1 MTTVTSQIVSQL
13 QRSIA
18 RAIYGK
24 EEAIQLALITL
35 LARGHLLIEDVPGVG
50 KTTLAQAL
58 AKSFHC
64 SFQRIQFTSDLL
76 PSDVLG
82 VSVYNPETREFEF
95 RSGPIF
101 ANVVLAD
108 EINRTTPRTQSA
120 LLEAMNEAQV
130 TVDGKTLPLPQP
142 FLVIATQN
150 PVEHH
155 GTYPLPESQLDRFLM
170 RIRMGYPSHETER
183 EILRKRIR
191 DDSVAA
197 LEPVADVRRRS
208 RDAGIRRPRESGFQ
222 PARLR
227 AGNRQSHAQHR
238 ATRSGR
244 QPARHVDAAARRASP
259 RFSRWPRLLPARRL
273 QAARGRRFFASRGGQ
288 LAPRFAAEKI
298 GDDRSR
304 PARDRRLRSR
314 SSVSLASTAAQLW
327 AKADRSGVRAFFLSI
342 AALAVALLLALY
354 SGAAAE
360 LGHLALAIASALGAL
375 LVAAWVAV
383 TLVPVLAKRT
393 PLRWIGYKMEYRVT
407 REGWIYIGESLWWRS
422 PR

>member
-1 MTTVTSQIVSQL
+1 MPTTTSQVVAQL

-24 EEAIQLALITL
+24 EEAIQLSLITL

-64 SFQRIQFTSDLL
+64 TFQRIQFTSDLL

-130 TVDGKTLPLPQP
+130 SIDGKTMALPQP

-170 RIRMGYPSHETER
+170 RIKMGYPSPETER
-183 EILRKRIR
+183 EILRKRVGVR
-191 DDSVAA
+191 GENPLDA
-197 LEPVADVRRRS
+197 LEPVADVS
-208 RDAGIRRPRESGFQ
+208 EVLAMQDEVAHIKVDSTLHDYALEIV
-222 PARLR
+222 
-227 AGNRQSHAQHR
+227 NR
-238 ATRSGR
+238 TRSS
-244 QPARHVDAAARRASP
+244 D
-259 RFSRWPRLLPARRL
+259 
-273 QAARGRRFFASRGGQ
+273 
-288 LAPRFAAEKI
+288 
-298 GDDRSR
+298 
-304 PARDRRLRSR
+304 
-314 SSVSLASTAAQLW
+314 
-327 AKADRSGVRAFFLSI
+327 
-342 AALAVALLLALY
+342 LLALGV
-354 SGAAAE
+354 SPRGTLMLQRAAQARAF
-360 LGHLALAIASALGAL
+360 LDGRDYCLPDDFKKLA
-375 LVAAWVAV
+375 
-383 TLVPVLAKRT
+383 VPVFSHRVVASSRHASLQKKSETTESVLRDIVESVPV
-393 PLRWIGYKMEYRVT
+393 PL
-407 REGWIYIGESLWWRS
+407 
-422 PR
+422 

>member
-1 MTTVTSQIVSQL
+1 MPTATSQIVAQL

-24 EEAIQLALITL
+24 EEAIQLSLITL

-64 SFQRIQFTSDLL
+64 TFQRIQFTSDLL

-82 VSVYNPETREFEF
+82 VSVYNPEAREFEF

-130 TVDGKTLPLPQP
+130 SIDGKTMPLPQP

-170 RIRMGYPSHETER
+170 RIKMGYPSPETER
-183 EILRKRIR
+183 EILRKRVGTLREDLLATLEPIA
-191 DDSVAA
+191 DVSEVLAMQDSVAQIKVDSSLHDYA
-197 LEPVADVRRRS
+197 LDIV
-208 RDAGIRRPRESGFQ
+208 
-222 PARLR
+222 
-227 AGNRQSHAQHR
+227 NR
-238 ATRSGR
+238 TRTS
-244 QPARHVDAAARRASP
+244 
-259 RFSRWPRLLPARRL
+259 
-273 QAARGRRFFASRGGQ
+273 
-288 LAPRFAAEKI
+288 E
-298 GDDRSR
+298 
-304 PARDRRLRSR
+304 
-314 SSVSLASTAAQLW
+314 
-327 AKADRSGVRAFFLSI
+327 
-342 AALAVALLLALY
+342 LLALGV
-354 SGAAAE
+354 SPRGTLMLQRAAQARAF
-360 LGHLALAIASALGAL
+360 LDGRDYCLPDDFKQLA
-375 LVAAWVAV
+375 
-383 TLVPVLAKRT
+383 VPVFSHRVVASSRHASLQKKSETTESVLRDIVESVPV
-393 PLRWIGYKMEYRVT
+393 PL
-407 REGWIYIGESLWWRS
+407 
-422 PR
+422 

>member
-1 MTTVTSQIVSQL
+1 MPAATSQVVSQL

-24 EEAIQLALITL
+24 QEAIELALVTL

-64 SFQRIQFTSDLL
+64 TFQRVQFTSDLL

-82 VSVYNPETREFEF
+82 VSVYNPETREFDF

-130 TVDGKTLPLPQP
+130 TVDGKTLSLPQP

-170 RIRMGYPSHETER
+170 RIKMGYPSHETER
-183 EILRKRIR
+183 EILRKRVGENPL
-191 DDSVAA
+191 DSFEPIADVTDVLSMQNAVTHVKVDSSLHDYA
-197 LEPVADVRRRS
+197 LEIV
-208 RDAGIRRPRESGFQ
+208 
-222 PARLR
+222 
-227 AGNRQSHAQHR
+227 NR
-238 ATRSGR
+238 TRKSEHLALG
-244 QPARHVDAAARRASP
+244 VSP
-259 RFSRWPRLLPARRL
+259 RGTLML
-273 QAARGRRFFASRGGQ
+273 QR
-288 LAPRFAAEKI
+288 
-298 GDDRSR
+298 
-304 PARDRRLRSR
+304 
-314 SSVSLASTAAQLW
+314 AAQ
-327 AKADRSGVRAFFLSI
+327 GRAFLEGRDYCIPDDFKR
-342 AALAVALLLALY
+342 LAVAVFA
-354 SGAAAE
+354 
-360 LGHLALAIASALGAL
+360 HRVVASSRHASLQRK
-375 LVAAWVAV
+375 
-383 TLVPVLAKRT
+383 TLTTESVLRDIVESVPV
-393 PLRWIGYKMEYRVT
+393 PL
-407 REGWIYIGESLWWRS
+407 
-422 PR
+422 